1 MFSEGKRMT
10 RRRRFSIRVRPQSG
24 YEKLFDWGMTP
35 LMYFLSGTLE
45 EIPQRTH
52 FWNNRKLH
60 PGEVVGL
67 KERDVVIASGSGCV
81 ERWKYGFPIF
91 HAPILGGW
99 NEYIV
104 LEPSIN
110 PSQSW
115 YVGWISNDEVSGV
128 SRVQIK
134 GSVRLLLGNG
144 STKFFGLN
152 VGGVQIKIHEMGRG
166 RIGDGGPFSQLP
178 LL

>member
-1 MFSEGKRMT
+1 MFTEEEMA

-24 YEKLFDWGMTP
+24 YEKLFDWGMVP
-35 LMYFLSGTLE
+35 FMYLLSGTLE

-52 FWNNRKLH
+52 FRNNRKLH
-60 PGEVVGL
+60 PGEIVGL
-67 KERDVVIASGSGCV
+67 KERDMVTASGSGGV

-99 NEYIV
+99 REYIV
-104 LEPSIN
+104 LEPLIN
-110 PSQSW
+110 VDQPW
-115 YVGWISNDEVSGV
+115 YVGWIPPDESSAV

-152 VGGVQIKIHEMGRG
+152 EGGVQIKIHEIGRG
-166 RIGDGGPFSQLP
+166 KIGDGGPFSQLP

>member
-1 MFSEGKRMT
+1 MFTEEEMA
-10 RRRRFSIRVRPQSG
+10 RRRRFSIRVRPESG
-24 YEKLFDWGMTP
+24 YEKLFDWGMMP
-35 LMYFLSGTLE
+35 LMYLLSGTPE
-45 EIPQRTH
+45 EVPQRTH

-67 KERDVVIASGSGCV
+67 KEHNMVMSSGSGGV
-81 ERWKYGFPIF
+81 ERWRYGLPIF
-91 HAPILGGW
+91 HVPIFGGW
-99 NEYIV
+99 REYIV

-110 PSQSW
+110 PSQFW
-115 YVGWISNDEVSGV
+115 YVGWISGDEVSGV

-152 VGGVQIKIHEMGRG
+152 EGGVQIKIHEIGRG